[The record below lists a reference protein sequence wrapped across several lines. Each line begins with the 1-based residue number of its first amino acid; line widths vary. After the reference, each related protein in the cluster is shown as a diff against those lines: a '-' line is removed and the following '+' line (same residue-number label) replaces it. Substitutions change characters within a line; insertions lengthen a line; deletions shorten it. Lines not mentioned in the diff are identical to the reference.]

1 MLCGGGRDQCIAQ
14 FDAMAFVIFAKVYTG
29 SLSRLGIDR
38 DTAQSAEK
46 FRNRRVFSRPR
57 AVPDLRDRN
66 GRAQHSVRGIRK
78 ARPLL

>member
-1 MLCGGGRDQCIAQ
+1 MLCGGGRDQCVAQ

-38 DTAQSAEK
+38 DTAQSTEK
-46 FRNRRVFSRPR
+46 FRNRRVLCRPR
-57 AVPDLRDRN
+57 ALQNLTDRH
-66 GRAQHSVRGIRK
+66 GTAQHTVRGLRM